1 MKKAISQFVSLG
13 LSEYEARAY
22 LALLKD
28 YPCTAYELAK
38 SSGIPT
44 SKIYEV
50 IKKLLINGLVNV
62 IADNNKQRYI
72 PIGLNDFIDKQ
83 KNKLEASLKNIERS
97 LSDLLHGSEDITTWS
112 IIDYDFLIEKAK
124 TLIEKANH
132 TLLISIYKDEF
143 IRLEDSIRNAKNRG
157 VRVAILHFGNAGVKI
172 GKIYQ
177 HPVEDTFYKEKKG
190 RCLTVVSDSEEALT
204 GTILK
209 FENVEG
215 AWSKNKG
222 FITIAEEF
230 IKHDIY
236 IMKIVRRFDNQL
248 QSKFGNKYEKLRDI
262 FSDEEAI

>member
-1 MKKAISQFVSLG
+1 MRKAISQFMSLG

-38 SSGIPT
+38 YSGIPT

-72 PIGLNDFIDKQ
+72 PIGLNDFINKQ
-83 KNKLEASLKNIERS
+83 KNKFESSLRNIERS
-97 LSDLLHGSEDITTWS
+97 LSDFLYCSEDLTTWN

-124 TLIEKANH
+124 TLIDKSIN
-132 TLLISIYKDEF
+132 TLLISIWKDEF
-143 IRLEDSIRNAKNRG
+143 LMLEETIRNAEKRG
-157 VRVAILHFGNAGVKI
+157 VRVAILHFGNAGLKI
-172 GKIYQ
+172 GKIYH
-177 HPVEDTFYKEKKG
+177 HPVDDTVYNERKS
-190 RCLTVVSDSEEALT
+190 RCLTIVSDSREALT

-209 FENVEG
+209 FGNVEG
-215 AWSKNKG
+215 AWSRNRG

-236 IMKIVRRFDNQL
+236 IMKIIRRFDKEL
-248 QSKFGNKYEKLRDI
+248 QNKFGSKYERLRDI
-262 FSDEEAI
+262 FSDGEAV

>member
-1 MKKAISQFVSLG
+1 MKKAISQFTSLG

-22 LALLKD
+22 LALLKN

-50 IKKLLINGLVNV
+50 IKKLLTNGIVNV
-62 IADNNKQRYI
+62 IVDNNKQRYI
-72 PIGLNDFIDKQ
+72 PIGLNDFINKQ
-83 KNKLEASLKNIERS
+83 KNKLEVSLKYIEKS
-97 LSDLLHGSEDITTWS
+97 LSDFLYESENITTWS

-124 TLIEKANH
+124 TLIDKAIN
-132 TLLISIYKDEF
+132 TLLISIWKEEF
-143 IRLEDSIRNAKNRG
+143 IRLEEAIRNAEKRQ
-157 VRVAILHFGNAGVKI
+157 VRVAILHFGNAGLKI

-177 HPVEDTFYKEKKG
+177 HPIEETLYKANKN
-190 RCLTVVSDSEEALT
+190 RALTVVCDSKEALT

-209 FENVEG
+209 YGNVEG

-248 QSKFGNKYEKLRDI
+248 QNKFGNRYEKLKDI
-262 FSDEEAI
+262 FSDEEVV

>member
-1 MKKAISQFVSLG
+1 MKKTISQFVSLG
-13 LSEYEARAY
+13 LSEYEAKAY

-50 IKKLLINGLVNV
+50 IKKLLVNGLVNV

-72 PIGLNDFIDKQ
+72 PIGLNDFINKQ
-83 KNKLEASLKNIERS
+83 KNKLEVSLKNIERS
-97 LSDLLHGSEDITTWS
+97 LSDFLHGSEDLTTWN
-112 IIDYDFLIEKAK
+112 IIDYDFLIEKTR
-124 TLIEKANH
+124 TLIDKATH
-132 TLLISIYKDEF
+132 TLLISIWKDEF
-143 IRLEDSIRNAKNRG
+143 LRLEDPIRNAEKRG
-157 VRVAILHFGNAGVKI
+157 VRVAILHFGNAGMKI

-177 HPVEDTFYKEKKG
+177 HPVEESVFKEKKG
-190 RCLTVVSDSEEALT
+190 RCLTVVSDSKEALT

-209 FENVEG
+209 FGNVEG
-215 AWSKNKG
+215 AWSKNRG

-248 QSKFGNKYEKLRDI
+248 QSKFGSKYEKLRDI
-262 FSDEEAI
+262 FSDEEVI

>member
-1 MKKAISQFVSLG
+1 MKKAISNFLKLG

-50 IKKLLINGLVNV
+50 IKKLLKNGIVNV

-72 PIGLNDFIDKQ
+72 PIGLNDFINKQ
-83 KNKLEASLKNIERS
+83 KDKLEASVRNIEES
-97 LSDLLHGSEDITTWS
+97 LSDFLHVSEDLTTWN
-112 IIDYDFLIEKAK
+112 IIDYDFLIEKARKLIDK
-124 TLIEKANH
+124 TNH
-132 TLLISIYKDEF
+132 TLLISIWKDEF
-143 IRLEDSIRNAKNRG
+143 LKLEDSIRNAEKRG
-157 VRVAILHFGNAGVKI
+157 IKVAILHFGNAVFKI

-177 HPVEDTFYKEKKG
+177 HPIEDNVYNEKKG
-190 RCLTVVSDSEEALT
+190 RFLIVVSDSKEALT
-204 GTILK
+204 GNILK
-209 FENVEG
+209 FGNVEG
-215 AWSKNKG
+215 ACSKNRV
-222 FITIAEEF
+222 FINIAEEF

-248 QSKFGNKYEKLRDI
+248 QNKFGNKYEKLRNV
-262 FSDEEAI
+262 FSDEEVV